1 MTGTLAL
8 RPPTTEQRAGADPSG
23 SSWVT
28 ASAGTGKTRVL
39 TDRVLRLL
47 VGGARPEGILCLTF
61 TRAAAAEMM
70 ARLTGVLGRWASAVP
85 EDVREELRL
94 LIGAGHVPTGDEVA
108 TARRLFATV
117 LDTLGGFR
125 IQTIHS
131 FCESLLAR
139 FPLESRIPSHFQV
152 MDERTAAEMLDAAR
166 NTVLARSRDDPELDE
181 AVSGVT
187 RRINETQFADLM
199 KAFNDNRP
207 RFRVLLARG
216 AGAAVASLRARL
228 AVGEGETAKTLLA
241 EACAAGAGDE
251 DGLRRVAGAMA
262 GGSKSDA
269 DRGEVLSA
277 WLDRNARSRPAM
289 WDKYLA
295 FFFTNEGE
303 PRKSLMTAK
312 TRDGVPGGQ
321 EVLEREAGRLE
332 VVDLRLKSV
341 GVAESTEAL
350 LRFGGALLTEYDRAK
365 SLHARLDYE
374 DLILRAGDLLRTE
387 GIGPWVMY
395 KLDGGIDHILLDE
408 AQDTSP
414 EQWDVIDLLTREFFA
429 GMGAHDAP
437 RTVFA
442 VGDAKQSIYG
452 FRRADPAMFAHWRE
466 RFGRAVQDADLDWGP
481 VELIESFRSATP
493 VLEAVD
499 AVFAAPTARKGLL
512 FGKDNE
518 VRHHARRGGQA
529 GFVELWEPESPARQ
543 KEPSAWDVPGENE
556 ARRSPSARLAER
568 IAGEVASWIG
578 REELPSRGRPVT
590 AGDVMILVQRRVVF
604 VDEMIRELKQHGV
617 LVAGTDRMII
627 TEQLPVQDLMAVARF
642 VLLPG
647 DDLNLATVL
656 KGPFLGLSE
665 DKLFDLAHK
674 RDGTLWKALQ
684 GRAAKAPE
692 FAAAVAALKDLLA
705 RADTVPPHTFF
716 AELLAAGGR
725 RRILARL
732 GHEAS
737 DPVDEFLARALEF
750 ERDHSPSLQGFLRWI
765 EAGRA
770 EVQRDLEVGRDE
782 VRVLTVHGAKGLQAP
797 IVILPDTVRMPN
809 QDDLLLWDEQS
820 HPAMLLWPH
829 SVRNDDSTTRQ
840 SRMFARERRD
850 NEYRRLLYVA
860 MTRAEDRL
868 IVCGWD
874 TKKERKKD
882 CWYNLVKSGLDRMR
896 GAPEERAPGVRRWA
910 VPQTE
915 APDLPR
921 DVTMAP
927 GAPPLPS
934 WAHARAPADPS
945 PPQPLS
951 PSRPSGDE
959 PPAFS
964 PLAGDESSGL
974 RRGILIHRL
983 LQLLPEL
990 SPERRESAALRFL
1003 AAYQDEFGAAAH
1015 AEMAQATLKVLA
1027 EPEFAP
1033 LFGPGSRGEVPVS
1046 GTVGGTVLT
1055 GQIDRLWVA
1064 DHGILI
1070 VDYKT
1075 HRPAP
1080 RSPSSVPPAYLRQM
1094 AAYRAL
1100 LRAVYADR
1108 PVRCALL
1115 WTDGPRWMPL
1125 SEAALDGAQP

>member
-1 MTGTLAL
+1 M
-8 RPPTTEQRAGADPSG
+8 RPPTRQQAAGADPSG

-70 ARLTGVLGRWASAVP
+70 VRVTDVLGHWASVEP
-85 EDVREELRL
+85 KEVREELRL
-94 LIGAGHVPTGDEVA
+94 LMGTGHIPTGDEVA
-108 TARRLFATV
+108 TTRRLFASV
-117 LDTLGGFR
+117 LDAPGGLH

-166 NTVLARSRDDPELDE
+166 NAVLTRSRADPTLDD

-199 KAFNDNRP
+199 KAFNDNRS
-207 RFRVLLARG
+207 RLRTLLEQG
-216 AGAAVASLRARL
+216 ADAAVASLRGRL
-228 AVGEGETAKTLLA
+228 GIGEGETTEEVLA
-241 EACAAGAGDE
+241 EACAPEAGDE
-251 DGLRRVAGAMA
+251 AGLRRVAAAMA
-262 GGSKSDA
+262 GGSKA
-269 DRGEVLSA
+269 DMSRAEVLSA
-277 WLDRNARSRPAM
+277 WLDRDAESRLEM
-289 WDKYLA
+289 WGRILE
-295 FFFTNEGE
+295 FFFTKKGGVRN
-303 PRKSLMTAK
+303 PLMT
-312 TRDGVPGGQ
+312 DGAGDAVAGGPKI
-321 EVLEREAGRLE
+321 LEREAERLKD
-332 VVDLRLKSV
+332 VNLRLNSV

-350 LRFGGALLTEYDRAK
+350 LRFGDALLTEYDRAK

-374 DLILRAGDLLRTE
+374 DLILRARDLLRTE
-387 GIGPWVMY
+387 GIGPWVRY
-395 KLDGGIDHILLDE
+395 KLDGGIDHVLLDE

-429 GMGAHDAP
+429 GEGAHESP
-437 RTVFA
+437 RTLFA

-466 RFGRAVQDADLDWGP
+466 RFGQAVQDADLPWRP
-481 VELIESFRSATP
+481 VELIESFRSAIP

-499 AVFAAPTARKGLL
+499 AVFADPVAQKGLL
-512 FGKDNE
+512 FGNDSE
-518 VRHHARRGGQA
+518 VRHHARRNGQA
-529 GFVELWEPESPARQ
+529 GFVELWEPDSAAPDQ
-543 KEPSAWDVPGENE
+543 EPSAWDVPAENGP
-556 ARRSPSARLAER
+556 RRSPSARLAER
-568 IAGEVASWIG
+568 IAREVANWIG
-578 REELPSRGRPVT
+578 SEDLPSRGRPMT

-604 VDEMIRELKQHGV
+604 VDEMIRALKQHNV
-617 LVAGTDRMII
+617 PVAGTDRMII
-627 TEQLPVQDLMAVARF
+627 ADQLPVQDLMAVARF

-656 KGPFLGLSE
+656 KGPFLGVSE
-665 DKLFDLAHK
+665 DALFDLAYE
-674 RDGTLWKALQ
+674 REGTLWRALQ
-684 GRAAKAPE
+684 DRAAETPE
-692 FAAAVAALKDLLA
+692 FSAAVTALKDLLA

-725 RRILARL
+725 RCILTRL

-737 DPVDEFLARALEF
+737 DPLDEFLARALEF

-770 EVQRDLEVGRDE
+770 EVRRDLEVGRDE

-797 IVILPDTVRMPN
+797 VVILPDTVRAPN
-809 QDDLLLWDEQS
+809 HDDLLLWDEQAK
-820 HPAMLLWPH
+820 PAMLLWSH
-829 SVRNDDSTTRQ
+829 RVRNDDLTTHQ
-840 SRMFARERRD
+840 ARILARARRD

-874 TKKERKKD
+874 TQKKRRSD
-882 CWYNLVKSGLDRMR
+882 CWYNLVASGLDRMR
-896 GAPEERAPGVRRWA
+896 LVPEERTPGVRRWA
-910 VPQTE
+910 TPQTE
-915 APDLPR
+915 EPDLPR
-921 DVTMAP
+921 DSGTAP
-927 GAPPLPS
+927 ATPPLPS

-945 PPQPLS
+945 LPQFMS

-959 PPAFS
+959 LPAFS
-964 PLAGDESSGL
+964 PLTGGESSGL

-990 SPERRESAALRFL
+990 SPQHRAVAAGRFL
-1003 AAYQDEFGAAAH
+1003 AAYQDEFSAAARS
-1015 AEMAQATLKVLA
+1015 EMVQATLAALE

-1033 LFGPGSRGEVPVS
+1033 LFGPGSRAEVPLS
-1046 GTVGGTVLT
+1046 GAVGGAILT

-1064 DHGILI
+1064 DDGILI

-1080 RSPSSVPPAYLRQM
+1080 RSASSVPLAYLRQM
-1094 AAYRAL
+1094 VAYRGA
-1100 LRAVYADR
+1100 LRAIYADR

-1125 SEAALDGAQP
+1125 TEATLDGAQP